1 LNVEKKVSR
10 LKMTLTILLAVL
22 VVLSMTTVVASAHGD
37 GRWGGSGAGE
47 FILTEAM
54 VLVVYG

>member
-1 LNVEKKVSR
+1 
-10 LKMTLTILLAVL
+10 MTLTILLAVL